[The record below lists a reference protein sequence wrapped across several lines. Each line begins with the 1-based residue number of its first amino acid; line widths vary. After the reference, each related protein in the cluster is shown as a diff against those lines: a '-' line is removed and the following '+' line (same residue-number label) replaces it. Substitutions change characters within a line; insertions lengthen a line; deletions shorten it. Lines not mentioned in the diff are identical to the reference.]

1 MPRTVHQTRVGS
13 KQLLGATVPESTAG
27 VWSFGHNC
35 QAGFSRDAGT
45 PFFRLWVDLSIPP
58 MTFPAGCST
67 REAQDPLL
75 KNSARLCRW
84 RCPGRFSARIVFALL
99 ELEVD
104 RGWRLAPA
112 GFKRDAPP
120 PPLVDQRMTSPRE
133 RFSAWIWRAVSG
145 QRAG

>member
-35 QAGFSRDAGT
+35 QAGLSWDAGT

-67 REAQDPLL
+67 REAEEPLL
-75 KNSARLCRW
+75 KKFGAALPGAWSFFRANRGCR
-84 RCPGRFSARIVFALL
+84 PGP
-99 ELEVD
+99 
-104 RGWRLAPA
+104 PA
-112 GFKRDAPP
+112 GFKRD
-120 PPLVDQRMTSPRE
+120 
-133 RFSAWIWRAVSG
+133 
-145 QRAG
+145 